1 MSNKN
6 NKGGRPKVELDALQI
21 RDVEVLA
28 AYLPI
33 ERIADYL
40 GISVASFHRIKTRD
54 EEVLRAY
61 NRGVSKAHTHIGNTL
76 MQFTQYTGDDSCKL
90 QLKFQAAKFF
100 AQTKAAWNAKEEKK
114 IKFNIPNDANPIDVV
129 NKAIA
134 EIRKGNITLSEVKQ
148 LTDLAQVKQ
157 QLLSNPLQQ
166 EQTQSGISEEF
177 ILKHIDKFN
186 ETMRHIQEYRARKEL
201 ENEQN

>member
-21 RDVEVLA
+21 RDVEILA
-28 AYLPI
+28 AFLPI
-33 ERIADYL
+33 AKIADYL
-40 GISVASFHRIKTRD
+40 GISVATFHRLKAKD
-54 EEVLRAY
+54 SDVLIAY
-61 NRGVSKAHTHIGNTL
+61 KRGVAKAHAHAGNIL
-76 MQFTQYTGDDSCKL
+76 MKFMQYDGEDTAQL
-90 QLKFQAAKFF
+90 QLKFQAAKFY
-100 AQTKAAWNAKEEKK
+100 AQTKACWGKEEKSLK
-114 IKFNIPNDANPIDVV
+114 IDILDNATPLDIV
-129 NKAIA
+129 NKTIA

-166 EQTQSGISEEF
+166 EQSQSGISEEF

-186 ETMRHIQEYRARKEL
+186 ETMRHIQEYRARKEV
-201 ENEQN
+201 